1 MNNKAVAKK
10 GKPKVTTRIRLF
22 FRSVWVELKKV
33 QWPTK
38 KQVLTYTGIVLAM
51 IFALGFCI
59 WIIDTI
65 LTNIMELFF

>member
-1 MNNKAVAKK
+1 MSNKAVAKK
-10 GKPKVTTRIRLF
+10 GKPKVTSRIRLF

-33 QWPTK
+33 QWPTRR
-38 KQVLTYTGIVLAM
+38 QVLVYTGIVLAT
-51 IFALGFCI
+51 IFALCLCI